1 MVKRWRTSCRAIE
14 CVFAERRSLVYEVFA
29 RALAERFIVPSEK

>member
-1 MVKRWRTSCRAIE
+1 MYGRSHSIE

-29 RALAERFIVPSEK
+29 DAMVERLMRDE